1 MSIVGLLSS
10 SFLNF
15 GSQVQNTNVPAQTQQ
30 FQQEFQQ
37 LGQDLQSGNLS
48 AAQTDF
54 TTLQQNSP
62 VSSSSTAQTPISQ
75 AFGQLSQ
82 DLQSGNVSA
91 AQQAYASIQ
100 QDMQTQ
106 GSHMRHHHHHG
117 GGEAT
122 NSTSQQQNPMAQLF
136 SELGQDLQSGNVSAA
151 QQAYSSMQQDFSQ
164 FALDMSSAGATTSTV
179 SATA

>member
-15 GSQVQNTNVPAQTQQ
+15 GSQIQNTNIPAQAQQ

-54 TTLQQNSP
+54 TTLQQNAP
-62 VSSSSTAQTPISQ
+62 SSTSQSSNPISQ
-75 AFGQLSQ
+75 AFSQLSQ

-122 NSTSQQQNPMAQLF
+122 SNNQQQNPIAQLF

-164 FALDMSSAGATTSTV
+164 FALDMSAAGATTSTV

>member
-15 GSQVQNTNVPAQTQQ
+15 GSQIQNTNIPAQAQQ

-37 LGQDLQSGNLS
+37 LGQDLQSGNVS

-54 TTLQQNSP
+54 TTLQQNAP
-62 VSSSSTAQTPISQ
+62 SSTSQSSNPISQ

-100 QDMQTQ
+100 QDMQAQ
-106 GSHMRHHHHHG
+106 GSHMRHHHHPSS
-117 GGEAT
+117 GEAT
-122 NSTSQQQNPMAQLF
+122 NSTQQNPVAQLF

-164 FALDMSSAGATTSTV
+164 FALDMSSAGSTAASTV